1 MHSYLNISGDKSA
14 EIIRSYMTINMVL
27 GKNHSI
33 DKCLPFW
40 NEKILKGFDDG
51 LLTGMILIE
60 LQKSFGTSN
69 HDILTN

>member
-33 DKCLPFW
+33 DTCLPFL

>member
-1 MHSYLNISGDKSA
+1 
-14 EIIRSYMTINMVL
+14 MTINMVL
-27 GKNHSI
+27 GENHSI

-40 NEKILKGFDDG
+40 NEKILKEFDDG